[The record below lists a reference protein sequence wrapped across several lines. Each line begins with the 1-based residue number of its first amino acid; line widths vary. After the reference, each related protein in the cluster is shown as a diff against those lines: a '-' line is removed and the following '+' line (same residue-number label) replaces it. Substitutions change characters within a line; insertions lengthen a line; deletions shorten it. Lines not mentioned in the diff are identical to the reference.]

1 MDNLPLLLEQTSQQ
15 ISLNCFSSTAGSGRS
30 VLGLKTVLP
39 SEVSLSKSSL
49 ILKKYTIHVAFTV
62 QLFKDSLF
70 IVVNFLCY
78 ET

>member
-49 ILKKYTIHVAFTV
+49 ILKYTIHVAFTV